1 MHLLRPFHEGVDER
15 HLLYTT
21 LQSFQAHERVLFTH
35 EAQIRNQGIFW
46 LHVFTPVLCLASR
59 EIEPSFYLTPKTG
72 IFQWTHERCKLS
84 VMEKSPLFGTVLV
97 NLKRCNEKD
106 MTLLF
111 LKRV

>member
-59 EIEPSFYLTPKTG
+59 EIEPSFYLTPKPESFSGRTRG
-72 IFQWTHERCKLS
+72 ANSRSWKKAPSLEVFLS
-84 VMEKSPLFGTVLV
+84 I
-97 NLKRCNEKD
+97 
-106 MTLLF
+106 
-111 LKRV
+111 